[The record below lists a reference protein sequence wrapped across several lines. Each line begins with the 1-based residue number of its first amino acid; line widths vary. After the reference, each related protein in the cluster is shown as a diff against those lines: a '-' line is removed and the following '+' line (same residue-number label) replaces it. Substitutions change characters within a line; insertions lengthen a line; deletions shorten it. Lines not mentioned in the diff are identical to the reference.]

1 VKIASQRLP
10 AFPPL
15 KPCALRALCC
25 EFLRPFRI
33 ITLRIAFPV
42 TPLFSQPSALPGG
55 VTLCGL
61 RGPNSV
67 LSVLCFF
74 FQLFCCQSIAA
85 SCLSLCPLFRPP
97 ALCFQSFPAS
107 FPKIPRV
114 GGTPSKWDSH
124 FSLPAAGGA
133 VLRRSPNN
141 PPSQPNGGPMTP
153 TPALPS
159 NPSLEHLNLPLRTSN
174 PCSPKW
180 SIIPAPASATRL
192 RGRSV

>member
-1 VKIASQRLP
+1 VKIAPERLP

-15 KPCALRALCC
+15 NPCALRALCC

-61 RGPNSV
+61 RGPDSL
-67 LSVLCFF
+67 LSVLHFF

-85 SCLSLCPLFRPP
+85 SCTSLCPLFRPP

-107 FPKIPRV
+107 FPKMPGWGIS
-114 GGTPSKWDSH
+114 PSKWDSH
-124 FSLPAAGGA
+124 FWLSSDDL
-133 VLRRSPNN
+133 PNN
-141 PPSQPNGGPMTP
+141 PPPQPNGGPMTP
-153 TPALPS
+153 QPALPS
-159 NPSLEHLNLPLRTSN
+159 NPPLEYLHLPLRTSN
-174 PCSPKW
+174 PCSAKW